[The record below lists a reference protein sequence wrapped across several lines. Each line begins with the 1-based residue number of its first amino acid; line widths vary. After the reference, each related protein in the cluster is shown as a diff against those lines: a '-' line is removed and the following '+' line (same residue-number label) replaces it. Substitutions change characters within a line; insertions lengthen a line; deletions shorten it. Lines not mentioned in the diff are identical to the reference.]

1 MDDVYEFK
9 KLKDNLE
16 EIFEILYQANKLEL
30 AGLIQRMY
38 FVLDDQLDDTDYE
51 YSSDSEDNNSDYVNS
66 DEEELEV
73 QVDENGF
80 HSLS

>member
-1 MDDVYEFK
+1 MNEFNN
-9 KLKDNLE
+9 LKDNLE
-16 EIFEILYQANKLEL
+16 EIFEILYDANKLAL

-38 FVLDDQLDDTDYE
+38 FLIDDQLDDTDYE
-51 YSSDSEDNNSDYVNS
+51 YYSDADSEDNTSDYVSS

>member
-1 MDDVYEFK
+1 MNEFND
-9 KLKDNLE
+9 LKDNLE
-16 EIFEILYQANKLEL
+16 EIFEILYEANKLAL
-30 AGLIQRMY
+30 AGMIQRMY
-38 FVLDDQLDDTDYE
+38 FLIDDQLDDTDYE
-51 YSSDSEDNNSDYVNS
+51 YSSDADSEDNTSDYVSS

>member
-1 MDDVYEFK
+1 MDEFNNV
-9 KLKDNLE
+9 KDNLE

-38 FVLDDQLDDTDYE
+38 FLIDDQLDDTDYE
-51 YSSDSEDNNSDYVNS
+51 YSSDTESEDDTCNYVS
-66 DEEELEV
+66 SGDKEELEV